1 MFTKLQNIY
10 QLGCKEL
17 WSLWRDPIM
26 LVLIIYTFT
35 VLVYTSSTAVKE
47 TLNMAPIA
55 IVDEDHSTLSERISS
70 AFYPP
75 NFTSK
80 TTTLSTMDA
89 GFLPSSEDCGT
100 DAGEPKLSRHKNIRG
115 REYFSKTNISNNLK
129 TDSNENK

>member
-35 VLVYTSSTAVKE
+35 LSIYTSSTAVKD

-55 IVDEDHSTLSERISS
+55 IVDEDHSILSERISS

-80 TTTLSTMDA
+80 TAMLSTMDS
-89 GFLPSSEDCGT
+89 GM
-100 DAGEPKLSRHKNIRG
+100 DAGEFTS
-115 REYFSKTNISNNLK
+115 S
-129 TDSNENK
+129 